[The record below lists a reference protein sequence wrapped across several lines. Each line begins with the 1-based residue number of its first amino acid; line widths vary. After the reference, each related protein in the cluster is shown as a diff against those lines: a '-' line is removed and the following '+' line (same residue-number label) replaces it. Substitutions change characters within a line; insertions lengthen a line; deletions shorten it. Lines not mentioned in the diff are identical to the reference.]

1 MRRTLILVLIL
12 LFGLFSNSYAEE
24 EHKDKA
30 SILSKIQEEQGV
42 DSIEKIDPEEVS
54 LAMLEELGDAVMEDI
69 IGNTDMHEHMDE
81 NLGGEGSEALA
92 AIHQNIG
99 YQYLLGNPNPLAD
112 IMGPGMMNFYNGN
125 YNWKGG
131 MDGMMRYPG
140 YYGMMG
146 YYGFL
151 GPLMG
156 GIFFIIIML
165 IVVLIY
171 KAFSKK
177 TSETNLIKHGETPM
191 DILKKRYAKGEIT
204 EEVFES
210 MSKKLKE

>member
-1 MRRTLILVLIL
+1 MKKALILVFIL
-12 LFGLFSNSYAEE
+12 LFGLFANAYAEDD
-24 EHKDKA
+24 HKSIDL
-30 SILSKIQEEQGV
+30 ILSEIQKNQGSDSVDKIV
-42 DSIEKIDPEEVS
+42 PTEVS
-54 LAMLEELGDAVMEDI
+54 LAMLEELGDAVMEDL
-69 IGNTDMHEHMDE
+69 IGNTTMHERMD
-81 NLGGEGSEALA
+81 NHLGGEGSDTLA

-112 IMGPGMMNFYNGN
+112 IMGPGMMNSYNDG

-131 MDGMMRYPG
+131 MNGMMGYPG

-151 GPLMG
+151 GPIIG

-165 IVVLIY
+165 IVVFIY
-171 KAFSKK
+171 KALSKK
-177 TSETNLIKHGETPM
+177 ASETGIINHADTPM